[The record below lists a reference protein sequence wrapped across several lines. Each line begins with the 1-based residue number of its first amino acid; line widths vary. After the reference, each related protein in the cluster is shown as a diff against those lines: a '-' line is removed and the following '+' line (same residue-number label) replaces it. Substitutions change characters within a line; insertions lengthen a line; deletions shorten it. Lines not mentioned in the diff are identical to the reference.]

1 MMKMITVK
9 TTIKSDLEKVWEYW
23 TTPDHIT
30 QWNFATPEWH
40 CPSAKNDLR
49 EGGTFSWRMEA
60 KDGSMGFDYAGKY
73 IKIEKPTLIKKEL
86 GDRRRVE
93 ITFTTKNGG
102 VEVVETFEPD
112 ENDPELQ
119 KQGWQAI
126 LDNFKQY
133 VEPN

>member
-9 TTIKSDLEKVWEYW
+9 TTINSDLEKVWEYW